1 MEIWKTKPVSL
12 ISTPPAT
19 TTDNCPT
26 RRYTNTPLG
35 TKNRSGHLELAIR
48 ESLRGLRVVVLQLHR
63 LCLRDVPLNPAHC
76 DTETKEADQAE
87 NLLRAGVL
95 RAGQTVAVGDHMLR
109 LDVAEIYQSFAENK
123 LGEVFEFIFELRRVL
138 LGDPR
143 RGLGIKKSFHCII
156 EQRRQRARRN
166 RRRLTLGSRLES
178 IHQLARFFLRHF
190 TVASV
195 GGQAVKLSIA
205 EPCKLFRA
213 VTADSR
219 VVARPFAL
227 ASMTAVD
234 SDLRNGARFPLPF
247 DYWRRYCRCC
257 VHNDSPSWVSLN
269 FH

>member
-63 LCLRDVPLNPAHC
+63 LCLRDVPLNPAHL

-87 NLLRAGVL
+87 NLLRAGIL
-95 RAGQTVAVGDHMLR
+95 RAGQTVAVSDHMLR
-109 LDVAEIYQSFAENK
+109 LDVAEIHQSFAENK
-123 LGEVFEFIFELRRVL
+123 LGEVFEFKFELRLVL
-138 LGDPR
+138 LGDSR
-143 RGLGIKKSFHCII
+143 RDLGIEKSFHRVV
-156 EQRRQRARRN
+156 EQRRQCARRN
-166 RRRLTLGSRLES
+166 RRRLALGGRFES
-178 IHQLARFFLRHF
+178 IHQLARFFLPHF

-195 GGQAVKLSIA
+195 GGHTLKLLIA
-205 EPCKLFRA
+205 EPCKLFRTVA
-213 VTADSR
+213 ADSR
-219 VVARPFAL
+219 VVACPFAL

-234 SDLRNGARFPLPF
+234 SDLRNDARFPLPF
-247 DYWRRYCRCC
+247 DYWLRCCHCC